1 MTVPTYNDFVR
12 DVQDALAHLYDYAY
26 LERHPLAVR
35 LAAQEGRANRTRAQ
49 ETRRILLDTLE
60 ELNPGENV
68 PIRALERRAYAI
80 LFGLYVEG
88 REAAGVASM
97 LGIGERQLR
106 RDRATAV
113 EALATILYDRY
124 LLPQA
129 QEAAPPD
136 EEPLLDEIQRLAQE
150 QERVDLPLFVEK
162 LLLLLDGLAEEQGI
176 TVTAAIAEDFPLLQ
190 TNPMLLRQILLGMAS
205 QALIHAAPADLAF
218 TSQAEAEELS
228 ITLCWRCSGGADRS
242 LETLQAELSPVETMA
257 MALGARLLYSSP
269 RPGKCEIQ
277 LLFPRQRE
285 MTVLVVDDNRE
296 LFELFQRFL
305 FGQPY
310 QLIHA
315 ASVDQA
321 LAMARTAQPAAITL
335 DLMMPNRDGWEFLQ
349 IQQADATLSHIPVIV
364 CSVLAEPELAFSLGA
379 AGYLKKPVGAA
390 DLLNALAALQPRAWA
405 AAAPPTVPAHR
416 PAPPKM

>member
-1 MTVPTYNDFVR
+1 MTNPTPNDFVR

-35 LAAQEGRANRTRAQ
+35 LVAQVGRANRTRAQ

-68 PIRALERRAYAI
+68 PMRALERRAYAV

-88 REAAGVASM
+88 REAAAVASA
-97 LGIGERQLR
+97 LGIGDRQLR
-106 RDRATAV
+106 RDRSTAV

-124 LLPQA
+124 LLRQGMDA
-129 QEAAPPD
+129 ESTGEA
-136 EEPLLDEIQRLAQE
+136 PLRDEIQRLAQQ
-150 QERVDLPLFVEK
+150 QERVELPLFVQK
-162 LLLLLDGLAEEQGI
+162 LLPLLDGLAEEQGI
-176 TVTAAIAEDFPLLQ
+176 SITAAIPEAFPPLR
-190 TNPMLLRQILLGMAS
+190 TDPMLLRQILLGMAT

-218 TSQAEAEELS
+218 TAQVEERELS
-228 ITLCWRCSGGADRS
+228 ITLCWRCSGGANRS
-242 LETLQAELSPVETMA
+242 LEMLQAELSPVETMA
-257 MALGARLLYSSP
+257 TALGARLLYSSP
-269 RPGKCEIQ
+269 RPGKCEIKV
-277 LLFPRQRE
+277 LFPRQSE
-285 MTVLVVDDNRE
+285 MKVLVVDDNRE

-321 LAMARTAQPAAITL
+321 LSMARSAQPAAITL

-349 IQQADATLSHIPVIV
+349 IQQADAALSHVPVIV

-390 DLLNALAALQPRAWA
+390 DLLDALAALQQQGWA
-405 AAAPPTVPAHR
+405 AATPPAERGHR
-416 PAPPKM
+416 PTPARK